1 VRVAQQGC
9 GSPTRPHNTKGG
21 VHQGAAFCFAVPTPP
36 PACTGAPNLT
46 DPTVAHLNRIA
57 TAIPANDVHAAFLN
71 FARATLTDPRARRL
85 FDRMADRSGVAH
97 RFSHLVPAA
106 FDGPAL
112 DTTGFYR
119 RGAFPTT
126 ARRMQA
132 YEQQATELAVQAV
145 EKLDPGP
152 ITHLIVASCTGFT
165 APGIDQRLAERLQL
179 GGALKRTLVGFM
191 GCYAAVPALRLAQQ
205 AVLADPTARVV
216 VVMLELCTLHL
227 QETQDIETV
236 LSFLIFGDGAA
247 AVLVTAEPEGFA
259 LHRFHAATIPGT
271 QDHITWRIGDQ
282 GFDMHLSGK
291 VPGAIAAALRL
302 EADRNDEDGIMAGQ
316 DPASIALWAVH
327 AGGRTVLDA
336 VEQGLRLPTHA
347 LDTSRAVLHDVGNV
361 SSATIGFVLERML
374 ASDCD
379 GPGMAI
385 AFGPGLC
392 AETFQFSRA

>member
-1 VRVAQQGC
+1 M
-9 GSPTRPHNTKGG
+9 
-21 VHQGAAFCFAVPTPP
+21 GAAFCFTAASPS
-36 PACTGAPNLT
+36 ADHNGAQTLSEQ
-46 DPTVAHLNRIA
+46 TVAHVNRIA
-57 TAIPANDVHAAFLN
+57 TATPPNDVHEAFLS
-71 FARATLTDPRARRL
+71 FARATLTEPRARRL

-106 FDGPAL
+106 FDGPSL
-112 DTTGFYR
+112 DTAGFYR
-119 RGAFPTT
+119 RGAFPSTGQ
-126 ARRMQA
+126 RMKA
-132 YEQQATELAVQAV
+132 YEQQATDLAVQAV
-145 EKLDPGP
+145 EKLDPGA

-165 APGIDQRLAERLQL
+165 APGIDQRVAERLQL
-179 GGALKRTLVGFM
+179 GGSLKRTLVGFM

-247 AVLVTAEPEGFA
+247 AILVSAQPDGFA
-259 LHRFHAATIPGT
+259 MHRFHAATVPDT

-291 VPGAIAAALRL
+291 VPGAISAALRL
-302 EADRNDEDGIMAGQ
+302 EADRNDCDGIMAGQ
-316 DPASIALWAVH
+316 DPADIALWAVH

-336 VEQGLRLPTHA
+336 VEQGLRLSARA

-374 ASDCD
+374 AS
-379 GPGMAI
+379 GITGRGMAI

-392 AETFQFSRA
+392 AESFQFSRA